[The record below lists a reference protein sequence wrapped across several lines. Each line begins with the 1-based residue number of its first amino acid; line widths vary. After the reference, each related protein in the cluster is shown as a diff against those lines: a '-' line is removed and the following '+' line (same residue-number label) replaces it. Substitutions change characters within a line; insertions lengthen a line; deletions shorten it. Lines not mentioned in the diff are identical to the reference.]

1 MDQYQEAIKVYSG
14 VCLQVAAEATTLQW
28 LLAAL
33 GFVLFVSDGWLHV
46 LMLFQCPGTV
56 PEMST
61 SEKCSI
67 TAS

>member
-1 MDQYQEAIKVYSG
+1 MDQYQEVIKVYSG
-14 VCLQVAAEATTLQW
+14 VCMQVAAEATTLQW

-56 PEMST
+56 LETPA
-61 SEKCSI
+61 SEKCAIS
-67 TAS
+67 AS